1 MRNVPACLYFANF
14 VFSDLSEQYA
24 MRPAEERKRYR
35 IMSIGCSSCMIA
47 AGLIC
52 LIVGIIVVAGWFS
65 YAESVVDN
73 FNRERDA
80 MNKERENFWR
90 NVPKIPTRFNV
101 PTFFDGR
108 RFFNQDANGTTPTT
122 TLT

>member
-1 MRNVPACLYFANF
+1 
-14 VFSDLSEQYA
+14 
-24 MRPAEERKRYR
+24 
-35 IMSIGCSSCMIA
+35 MIA

-52 LIVGIIVVAGWFS
+52 LIIGIIVVAGWFS

-90 NVPKIPTRFNV
+90 NVPKIPTRFNA